1 MARGAE
7 PKVVVDPS
15 PDAVVQRVCSRLL
28 RRVAARAAR
37 HATTHLSLTGG
48 TMGARVLAA
57 LAEDPRTGR
66 IDWSGIHFWWSD
78 ERFVPAADPQRN
90 DAAASLLLDRIHAA
104 PEQVHRAAASDQ
116 GIGLDEGAQRYAD
129 DLSRHASAVDAPWPA
144 FDVCLLG
151 VGPDGHVASLFPD
164 RDEVRVLDRAV
175 VPVRDSPKPP
185 PERISMTLPVIRS
198 SRRVW
203 LVVSGADKASAVGLA
218 VAGASETNVPAAGA
232 RGLSRTV
239 FFLDAAAA
247 AQLPDGASGRTV

>member
-1 MARGAE
+1 MTRGAE
-7 PKVVVDPS
+7 PRVVIDPDA
-15 PDAVVQRVCSRLL
+15 DAVVRRVSARLL

-57 LAEDPRTGR
+57 LADDPRTDR
-66 IDWSGIHFWWSD
+66 IDWSATHFWWSD
-78 ERFVPAADPQRN
+78 ERFVPAGDPQRN
-90 DAAASLLLDRIHAA
+90 DAAAALLLERIHAA
-104 PEQVHRAAASDQ
+104 PERIHRAAASDE
-116 GIGLDEGAQRYAD
+116 GVGLDEGARRYGAE
-129 DLSRHASAVDAPWPA
+129 LARHAGADDAPWPS

-164 RDEVRVLDRAV
+164 RSEVRVLDRAV

-203 LVVSGADKASAVGLA
+203 LIVSGADKASAVGLA
-218 VAGASETNVPAAGA
+218 VAGASETSVPAAGA
-232 RGLSRTV
+232 LGRSRTV
-239 FFLDAAAA
+239 FFVDALAAS
-247 AQLPDGASGRTV
+247 QLPDGAGARIS

>member
-1 MARGAE
+1 MTRGAE
-7 PKVVVDPS
+7 PRVIVDPDA
-15 PDAVVQRVCSRLL
+15 DAVAQRVCGRLL

-37 HATTHLSLTGG
+37 RATTHLSLTGG
-48 TMGARVLAA
+48 TMGARVLAT
-57 LAEDPRTGR
+57 LADDPRTGR
-66 IDWSGIHFWWSD
+66 IDWSGTHFWWSD

-90 DAAASLLLDRIHAA
+90 DAAAALLLDRIHAA
-104 PEQVHRAAASDQ
+104 PERVHRAATSDE
-116 GIGLDEGAQRYAD
+116 GIGLEEGARRYAA
-129 DLSRHASAVDAPWPA
+129 DLARHAGANDVPWPS

-164 RDEVRVLDRAV
+164 HGEVGILDRAV

-203 LVVSGADKASAVGLA
+203 LIVSGADKASAVGLA
-218 VAGASETNVPAAGA
+218 VAGASETSVPAAGA
-232 RGLSRTV
+232 RGRSRTV

-247 AQLPDGASGRTV
+247 SQLPDEADGRSA